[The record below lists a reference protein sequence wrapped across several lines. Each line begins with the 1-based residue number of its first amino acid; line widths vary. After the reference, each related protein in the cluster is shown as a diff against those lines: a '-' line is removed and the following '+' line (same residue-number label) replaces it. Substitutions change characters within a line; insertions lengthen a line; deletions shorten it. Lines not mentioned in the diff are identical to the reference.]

1 MVFTPCII
9 IPIYNHGRTI
19 TATVNQLASY
29 QYPILIV
36 DDGSDEDTQAVLADL
51 AASCAL
57 VTLYRLPQ
65 NRGKGA
71 AVVHGLTQAESLGF
85 THGLQIDADGQH
97 AVQDVARFMQAGSQA
112 PQAVIL
118 GKPVYDDSVPK
129 SRLYGR
135 YVTHVFVWLETL
147 SFEIKD
153 SMCGFRLYPLAAV
166 KRLLAHT
173 HLPERMD
180 FDTAIAVRL
189 AWQGVRFVNVATRVV
204 YPADG
209 LSHFDLLHD
218 NVRITKMHT
227 RLCLGMLWRAP
238 LLLARKLVPAPAK
251 PAAAVPASSAASASA
266 PHWSSYPERGS
277 SLGMTV
283 LLASYRWLGKP
294 IARLMLY
301 PIVFYF
307 LLTNTA
313 ARQSSQLYLQRLS
326 QSTSQPTPQGTWA
339 IFQHMLMFARS
350 ALDKFSAWIG
360 DIPNSQV
367 TVHGLEHLS
376 VSGQSS
382 SGQAQQGALIV
393 SAHLGNIEMA
403 RALAVQRKLTINA
416 VVYTEHA
423 QRFNTLLAKSSADFG
438 VNLLQVS
445 QFGPD
450 TAVMLKEK
458 IEQGELVVIMGDRTP
473 PAENGRVVTADFLGY
488 PAQFAQGPW
497 ILASLLEC
505 PVFLMFCLSDA
516 QAHNIFLEP
525 FAEQVVLPR
534 KERQQYV
541 AGYAQ
546 RYAQRLEAYCRQYP
560 LQWFNF
566 FNFWK

>member
-1 MVFTPCII
+1 MVFSPCII

-19 TATVNQLASY
+19 TATVAQLIHY
-29 QYPILIV
+29 QYPILII
-36 DDGSDEDTQAVLADL
+36 DDGSDAQTQSTLATL

-71 AVVHGLTQAESLGF
+71 AVVHGLKQAHALGYS
-85 THGLQIDADGQH
+85 HGLQIDADGQH
-97 AVQDVARFMQAGSQA
+97 AVTDVPRFMAAGQRS
-112 PQAVIL
+112 PQAVIS
-118 GKPVYDDSVPK
+118 GKPVYDDSVPRG
-129 SRLYGR
+129 RLYGR

-147 SFEIKD
+147 SFEIQD

-166 KRLLAHT
+166 QRLLAHT
-173 HLPERMD
+173 RLPERMD

-189 AWQGVRFVNVATRVV
+189 AWQGVRFVNLPTRVV
-204 YPADG
+204 YPQDG
-209 LSHFDLLHD
+209 LSHFDLWHD

-227 RLCLGMLWRAP
+227 RLCLGMLWRLP
-238 LLLARKLVPAPAK
+238 LLLARKLVPASLK
-251 PAAAVPASSAASASA
+251 QAATDSDR
-266 PHWSSYPERGS
+266 HWSGYAERGS

-294 IARLMLY
+294 VARLMLY
-301 PIVFYF
+301 PVVFYF
-307 LLTNTA
+307 FLANQTA
-313 ARQSSQLYLQRLS
+313 RRASSLYLQRLS
-326 QSTSQPTPQGTWA
+326 QSSGQPTAHGNRA
-339 IFQHMLMFARS
+339 VFSHMLTFAGS

-360 DIPNSQV
+360 DIPSERV
-367 TVHGLEHLS
+367 TLHGLEHLALS
-376 VSGQSS
+376 DQSAA
-382 SGQAQQGALIV
+382 GQGALIV

-423 QRFNTLLAKSSADFG
+423 QRFNALLSKSSSDFG

-458 IEQGELVVIMGDRTP
+458 IEQGEMVVIMGDRTP
-473 PAENGRVVTADFLGY
+473 PAENGRIVSAEFLGHQ
-488 PAQFAQGPW
+488 AAFAQGPW

-505 PVFLMFCLSDA
+505 PVYLMFCLPGP
-516 QAHNIFLEP
+516 QEHHIYLEP
-525 FAEQVVLPR
+525 FAAQVSLPR
-534 KERQQYV
+534 KERQRYV
-541 AGYAQ
+541 AEYAQ
-546 RYAQRLEAYCRQYP
+546 RYAHRLEAYCRRYP